1 MERNNHG
8 WAKTV
13 FRLRGIPDTV
23 ETLESAASLICECI
37 NGASVRGIRVLSLAT
52 SLNFWESPPSRVATL
67 MFDDIPQLLRDK
79 PSLQE
84 WHIGD
89 RDGRGGPDLILDI
102 HFMGMTPLCDV
113 PESEHRAE

>member
-1 MERNNHG
+1 MERNDHG
-8 WAKTV
+8 WARTV
-13 FRLRGIPDTV
+13 FRLREIPDTV
-23 ETLESAASLICECI
+23 ETLESAASLICQRI
-37 NGASVRGIRVLSLAT
+37 NGASARNIRVLSLAT

-67 MFDDIPQLLRDK
+67 IFSDIPQLLRDK

-84 WHIGD
+84 WPIPD
-89 RDGRGGPDLILDI
+89 NAGRGDPDLILDI